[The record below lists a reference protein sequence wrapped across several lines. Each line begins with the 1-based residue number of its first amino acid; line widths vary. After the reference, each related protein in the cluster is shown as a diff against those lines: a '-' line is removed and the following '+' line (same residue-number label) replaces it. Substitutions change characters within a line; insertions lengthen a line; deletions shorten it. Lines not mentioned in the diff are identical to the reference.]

1 MMMSKLIDNYMR
13 KMKIVVVL
21 YVDRC
26 RRTVFTTGDEVSQ
39 TGKNIETVSG
49 EL

>member
-1 MMMSKLIDNYMR
+1 MLM
-13 KMKIVVVL
+13 KMKIEVVL
-21 YVDRC
+21 YVDRS
-26 RRTVFTTGDEVSQ
+26 RRTVFTIGDEVSQ

>member
-1 MMMSKLIDNYMR
+1 MITTTVIMLM
-13 KMKIVVVL
+13 KMKIEVVL

-26 RRTVFTTGDEVSQ
+26 RRTVFTTGDEVLQ